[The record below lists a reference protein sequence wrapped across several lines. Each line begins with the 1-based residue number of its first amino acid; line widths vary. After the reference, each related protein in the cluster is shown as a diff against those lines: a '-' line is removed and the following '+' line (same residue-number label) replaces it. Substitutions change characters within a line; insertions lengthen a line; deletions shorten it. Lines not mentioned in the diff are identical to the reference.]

1 MQPDPARD
9 YERSVVERECML
21 TGLEERL
28 TRIAAQL
35 GDDEVLR
42 LVRAMLDARPNAGRR
57 SGAIEQSG
65 TRVR

>member
-1 MQPDPARD
+1 MRPDPARD

-35 GDDEVLR
+35 SDDEVLR
-42 LVRAMLDARPNAGRR
+42 LVRAMLDAQANTGRR
-57 SGAIEQSG
+57 GGTIE
-65 TRVR
+65 